1 MQTVLPLRKIR
12 DFGETLSDTIQF
24 LKFNW
29 KKLITLYAIFVV
41 PFLLVAALLGASSFA
56 TLFGSISGLNTN
68 GFSSITSA
76 LSPQLFIA
84 VLLMFLSACA
94 FGTVIF
100 LYMKQ
105 YELNGGRQPEIS
117 EIGKQ
122 FLPKLLSNFM
132 YSLISILF
140 FFALALLAII
150 PIIGWIAC
158 IVGCFYLV
166 ITFSLLYPIN
176 TIEDPGFG
184 IPISRSFSLIKNKW
198 WYTFGYLIILTM
210 IYYFFSM
217 IIGLVV
223 NLIFGFSSVNFLES
237 DGSVFTKRYF
247 LVTGI
252 SAVIQQI
259 FYILIYTGIGIHYYS
274 LREEKEGTGL
284 DERLDQ
290 LGEGGIHG
298 QIEEQY

>member
-12 DFGETLSDTIQF
+12 DFGETLTDTIQF

-56 TLFGSISGLNTN
+56 TFFGSVTGLNSGDFGAVKN
-68 GFSSITSA
+68 A
-76 LSPQLFIA
+76 LSPQLFLAII
-84 VLLMFLSACA
+84 LMFLSACA

-105 YELNGGRQPEIS
+105 YEANGGRQPEIN

-122 FLPKLLSNFM
+122 FLPKLLSNFL
-132 YSLISILF
+132 YSLIAILF
-140 FFALALLAII
+140 FFALALIAII
-150 PIIGWIAC
+150 PIIGWI
-158 IVGCFYLV
+158 GCFVGFFYLA

-176 TIEDPGFG
+176 TIEEQGFG
-184 IPISRSFSLIKNKW
+184 VPISRSFGLIKNKW
-198 WYTFGYLIILTM
+198 WYTFGYLIVLSM

-217 IIGLVV
+217 IISTIV
-223 NLIFGFSSVNFLES
+223 NLIFGLSSINFLETDDS
-237 DGSVFTKRYF
+237 IFTKRYF
-247 LVTGI
+247 LVTGL

-259 FYILIYTGIGIHYYS
+259 FYILIYVGIGIHYYS

-290 LGEGGIHG
+290 LGEGGAHG